1 MYPITDCII
10 SYDSTRAIVVM
21 KRNDKEYF
29 VKMYGLESYKL
40 TFEER
45 IGGEESDY
53 IKMKEVEQNSKGD
66 KYAFVYFNDGKW
78 MLRNFGKVKRTDEEI
93 KQNELDINQL
103 VGIDDWTMAN
113 QDFPDPYIVCCF
125 VTDEKVF
132 IGFFHNFTLTHYHF
146 IYDIEKRE
154 VVGEIVQTKM
164 DCNKKNF
171 PYKSFYNEDLN
182 EIYLFYR

>member
-53 IKMKEVEQNSKGD
+53 IKMKEAEQNSKGD

-78 MLRNFGKVKRTDEEI
+78 KLRNFGKVKRTDEEI
-93 KQNELDINQL
+93 K
-103 VGIDDWTMAN
+103 
-113 QDFPDPYIVCCF
+113 
-125 VTDEKVF
+125 
-132 IGFFHNFTLTHYHF
+132 
-146 IYDIEKRE
+146 
-154 VVGEIVQTKM
+154 
-164 DCNKKNF
+164 
-171 PYKSFYNEDLN
+171 
-182 EIYLFYR
+182 